1 MTPVHVGLVGL
12 FIVGLAIFTGAL
24 VQGCIGFGAIVT
36 AFSVVVLVEPELL
49 PQSVIISTT
58 PVVVAVFLQNR
69 GSVRWGEALRLIGG
83 RAPGVALG
91 AFLVSRLSP
100 VFLAYVGATVV
111 LVAVLVTANI
121 PPITRNTPTL
131 LTAGFASGL
140 FGTATGIGGPPL
152 GLMYQHGAGVDLRA
166 TVGTVMLVGGAMTI
180 SGFALAGELEAVDI
194 RTGLALMP
202 FSLAG
207 VLTARAIHT
216 WVDDRI
222 TRVVQ
227 IVSVAGAVLAI
238 IRLSL

>member
-1 MTPVHVGLVGL
+1 M
-12 FIVGLAIFTGAL
+12 
-24 VQGCIGFGAIVT
+24 
-36 AFSVVVLVEPELL
+36 VLVEPNLL
-49 PQSVIISTT
+49 PQSVIISTI

-69 GSVRWGEALRLIGG
+69 GAVRWREALRLIGG
-83 RAPGVALG
+83 RAPGVAIG

-100 VFLAYVGATVV
+100 VFLSYVGATVV
-111 LVAVLVTANI
+111 LAAVLVTANI
-121 PPITRNTPTL
+121 PPIPRKTPTL
-131 LTAGFASGL
+131 LAAGFASGL

-152 GLMYQHGAGVDLRA
+152 GLLYQHGSGEDLRA

-180 SGFALAGELEAVDI
+180 SGFALAGELEAIDI

-207 VLTARAIHT
+207 VLTARVIHE